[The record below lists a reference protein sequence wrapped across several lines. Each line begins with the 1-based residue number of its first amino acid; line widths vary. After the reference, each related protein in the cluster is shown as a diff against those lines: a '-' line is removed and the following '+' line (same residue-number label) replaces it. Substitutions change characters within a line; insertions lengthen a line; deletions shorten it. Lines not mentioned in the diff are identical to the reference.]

1 MTHEERVA
9 RVKAGMQADAEDF
22 RANWDTRLL
31 DALCCLFQSTSLGVA
46 LGMALVLLWLSN
58 V

>member
-22 RANWDTRLL
+22 RANWDARLL
-31 DALCCLFQSTSLGVA
+31 DALFCLIQSTTLGVA
-46 LGMALVLLWLSN
+46 LGMALVLFWLSH